1 MNHQWSCYRPS
12 ILCYHPVYNL
22 STLYYH
28 ADMYLKDYIKEQRLS
43 MRRFA
48 SKAGLSVSAVSL
60 IVRNKRFPQP
70 ETMRRI
76 FLATDGKVKADDFF
90 KQYHGQ

>member
-1 MNHQWSCYRPS
+1 
-12 ILCYHPVYNL
+12 
-22 STLYYH
+22 
-28 ADMYLKDYIKEQRLS
+28 MYLKDYIKEQRLS

-60 IVRNKRFPQP
+60 IVRSKRFPTP

>member
-1 MNHQWSCYRPS
+1 M
-12 ILCYHPVYNL
+12 CYHPVDNL
-22 STLYYH
+22 STLIYGVC
-28 ADMYLKDYIKEQRLS
+28 MYLQDYIREQRVS

-48 SKAGLSVSAVSL
+48 KKSGLSVSAISRL
-60 IVRNKRFPQP
+60 ISNERFPTP